1 MVDRRVGNT
10 ISGLKFQKISGSVLI
25 IVLLLS
31 LIISMMVMIALE
43 SSVLQTTITRNYQ
56 FEVLN
61 FIDAEQSLQKLENKT
76 LHEMLMFK
84 SGFSH
89 KAKQPTTKLQF
100 VADTLAFGERHG
112 IDYYLLDINQVGLDG
127 AQTHLQ
133 SVISVRYF

>member
-1 MVDRRVGNT
+1 
-10 ISGLKFQKISGSVLI
+10 
-25 IVLLLS
+25 
-31 LIISMMVMIALE
+31 MIALE

-61 FIDAEQSLQKLENKT
+61 FINAEQSLQKLENKT

-100 VADTLAFGERHG
+100 VGDTLAFGERHG
-112 IDYYLLDINQVGLDG
+112 IDYYLLDINQAGLDG

-133 SVISVRYF
+133 SVISVRSF